1 MEEVMGRPYVVAEY
15 VFIQS
20 IGLIPFEAYEVYK
33 EDKGGKTQTVTKYRI
48 KGQILFEVKDAQKNR
63 IDNRMDTVVLYDA
76 EDPPKFADI
85 ERALQALANEAKER
99 LKKYRKEIAG
109 YDWKE

>member
-1 MEEVMGRPYVVAEY
+1 MGKPYIVAEY

-20 IGLIPFEAYEVYK
+20 MSLIPFEAYEAYK
-33 EDKGGKTQTVTKYRI
+33 EDEDGKMQTVTKYRI

-76 EDPPKFADI
+76 NEPPTFADI
-85 ERALQALANEAKER
+85 EQALQALANEAKER
-99 LKKYRKEIAG
+99 LKKYRKEVAG
-109 YDWKE
+109 YDWEG